1 MWPKQNCLPERS
13 YQKLT
18 QSKMHLRFITQVGGE
33 TALTNDDVDFLLN
46 AIGANDQD
54 DISIDQ
60 LFKILT
66 TE

>member
-1 MWPKQNCLPERS
+1 MDSKPKAIQ
-13 YQKLT
+13 T
-18 QSKMHLRFITQVGGE
+18 WMVHLRFITQVGGE

-46 AIGANDQD
+46 AIGASDQD

-60 LFKILT
+60 LFKTLT

>member
-1 MWPKQNCLPERS
+1 MAEAKLFAWTFLP
-13 YQKLT
+13 
-18 QSKMHLRFITQVGGE
+18 KMHFRFITQVGGE

-46 AIGANDQD
+46 AIGASDQD

-60 LFKILT
+60 IFKTLT

>member
-1 MWPKQNCLPERS
+1 MADTELLS
-13 YQKLT
+13 KLWIRNRNLF
-18 QSKMHLRFITQVGGE
+18 KLIHFRFITQVGGE

-46 AIGANDQD
+46 AIGASDQD

-60 LFKILT
+60 LFKTLT

>member
-1 MWPKQNCLPERS
+1 MF
-13 YQKLT
+13 
-18 QSKMHLRFITQVGGE
+18 HFRFITQVGGE

-46 AIGANDQD
+46 AIGASDQD

-60 LFKILT
+60 LFKTLT

>member
-1 MWPKQNCLPERS
+1 MAVI
-13 YQKLT
+13 
-18 QSKMHLRFITQVGGE
+18 QSLDSKSKTVQTWMIHFRFITQVGGE

-46 AIGANDQD
+46 AIGASDQD

-60 LFKILT
+60 LFKTLT